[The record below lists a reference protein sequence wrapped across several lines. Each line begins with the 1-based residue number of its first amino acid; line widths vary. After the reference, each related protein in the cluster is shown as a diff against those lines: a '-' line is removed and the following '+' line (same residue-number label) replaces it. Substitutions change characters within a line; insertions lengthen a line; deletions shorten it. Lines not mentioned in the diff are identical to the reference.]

1 MEDYQKILELLLTL
15 DGSKKINE
23 GQIKMH
29 CPICNK
35 PDNKLYVGLT
45 HNPYYTSKGIK
56 ALGYGCKQC
65 QFSGMVGKKF
75 FQVLGLQYDKN
86 LIKFNIN
93 RNNILKNVNSV
104 TKMQKLDLKIP
115 NFIRPE
121 DEFKVKYLE
130 GRFGRKITIKDII
143 HYKIVLNF
151 NDLFEYNKMSLYEYE
166 DKSDKERCRKLK
178 YMADEYTKHFVGLL
192 SVDNNKVNLRNINSQ
207 KFANKRYM
215 VHVINKNIGNPYMY
229 MPSSEL
235 NLLSLNPVINM
246 AEGNY
251 DIIGAKE
258 LYFPDERNDMV
269 FVAIGTRTA
278 YKRALNQIFK
288 MTGWLN
294 ASVNVFADNDKDT
307 NLDWYREMFKEWRPL
322 LDRITIN
329 YNVAVDK
336 DGKPCKDFGNLS
348 NPVQLEVHEI

>member
-15 DGSKKINE
+15 EGSKRVNE

-29 CPICNK
+29 CPVCNK

-45 HNPYYTSKGIK
+45 HNPFYTSKGVK

-65 QFSGMVGKKF
+65 QFSGMVGKRF
-75 FQVLGLQYDKN
+75 FQTLGIQYDKN
-86 LIKFNIN
+86 LIKFDLPK
-93 RNNILKNVNSV
+93 NNILKSV
-104 TKMQKLDLKIP
+104 GAITKFEKLDLKIP

-130 GRFGRKITIKDII
+130 GRFGRKITMKDIQ

-151 NDLFEYNKMSLYEYE
+151 NDLFTYNKIDLCEYE

-178 YMADEYTKHFVGLL
+178 YMAEEYTKHFVGLL

-235 NLLSLNPVINM
+235 NLLATIPTICM

-258 LYFPDERNDMV
+258 LYFKDERNDML

-278 YKRALNQIFK
+278 YKRALNQIMK
-288 MTGWLN
+288 MTGWLTVN
-294 ASVNVFADNDKDT
+294 INVFADNDKDT
-307 NLDWYREMFKEWRPL
+307 NLDWYRDMFKDFRPL
-322 LDRITIN
+322 INKLTVN
-329 YNVAVDK
+329 YNVAVDAE
-336 DGKPCKDFGNLS
+336 GKPCKDFGNLS